1 MTIILWLK
9 QWSIRHDKGAHGL
22 LSFLLCL
29 LGIKFA
35 VGFMLAIE
43 CTQIDIYGIKARWRD
58 TLFDLVADAI
68 GIAIYYGVG
77 YLL

>member
-1 MTIILWLK
+1 MTIILRLK
-9 QWSIRHDKGAHGL
+9 QWSVRHDKAAHGL

-29 LGIKFA
+29 LNIKFTI
-35 VGFMLAIE
+35 GFMIAIE

-58 TLFDLVADAI
+58 TLFDLVADAV
-68 GIAIYYGVG
+68 GIAIYYGIS